1 MRLVISDTSDD
12 FLEETFDHLLL
23 WQSYGKEGRPNI
35 ISVPALVEKNAASLR
50 QRYLALIHD
59 LGEAKIGELK
69 LVERL
74 ELRPGFSYWWMSR

>member
-1 MRLVISDTSDD
+1 MQ
-12 FLEETFDHLLL
+12 FF
-23 WQSYGKEGRPNI
+23 
-35 ISVPALVEKNAASLR
+35 R

-74 ELRPGFSYWWMSR
+74 ELRPGLAIGGCRR